1 MTSSKKLITP
11 GTEVTVCFKYP
22 EAMGHWPAIWMLP
35 RGLLKAQKHGLMT
48 VRMILLN
55 ICIIMVPQILN
66 QLFILVHQ
74 IILIIFG
81 I

>member
-1 MTSSKKLITP
+1 MTSSKKLISP

-22 EAMGHWPAIWMLP
+22 EAMGHWPAIWMLL
-35 RGLLKAQKHGLMT
+35 RALLKVKTWPDDGENDLAEHMYNHGAADT
-48 VRMILLN
+48 
-55 ICIIMVPQILN
+55 N